1 MSVAEFRTTE
11 VEMSISYRNQL
22 RYVFIR
28 NREYTEKQRDC
39 TDTNA

>member
-22 RYVFIR
+22 RYVLIR
-28 NREYTEKQRDC
+28 TRRKHVMVVESGIY
-39 TDTNA
+39 

>member
-28 NREYTEKQRDC
+28 TRRKHVMVVESGIY
-39 TDTNA
+39 